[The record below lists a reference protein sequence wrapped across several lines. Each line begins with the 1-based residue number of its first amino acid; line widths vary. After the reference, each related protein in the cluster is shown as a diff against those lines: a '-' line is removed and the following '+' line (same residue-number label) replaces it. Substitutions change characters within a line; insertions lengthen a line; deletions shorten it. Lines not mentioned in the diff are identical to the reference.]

1 VRGVKKPRL
10 PSGQRADF
18 LIAAVVAV
26 IVIVSTMWHAGG
38 IAAVGPK
45 AYLMMGVGVVAL
57 AFRRG
62 APVLATTVVAVSTA
76 YYYVGPFPDGMEMAT
91 FAVASYLAAAQGQ
104 RTAAY
109 VGTAAGLSV
118 FAVAEFGVGHR
129 PDVFRFL
136 GVLAWVLVVVIAGE
150 VTRYHRAYLDEA
162 RRRVAEAER
171 TREEEALR
179 RATEERLRIARELH
193 DVLAHKI
200 SLINVQAGAALHR
213 RDPEQAYAALGAI
226 KDASKETLRE
236 LRSMLGVLRQVDE
249 AQPLT
254 PAPSLDHLD
263 ELIAQTRNAGLPV
276 ELTVSGDRTPLPST
290 VDLTAYRI
298 IQEAL
303 TNAIR
308 HAGPATATVLLRYD
322 ADRVTVEITD
332 DGRGSDAT
340 AGNGIRGMRERA
352 ATIGGTLTANTRPG
366 GGFLVRAALPLTS
379 VDAPSSTGA

>member
-1 VRGVKKPRL
+1 MKKPRL

-38 IAAVGPK
+38 ITAVGPK
-45 AYLMMGVGVVAL
+45 AYLMMGIGVVAL
-57 AFRRG
+57 AFRRR

-91 FAVASYLAAAQGQ
+91 FAVASYLAAAQG
-104 RTAAY
+104 RRVAAY

-150 VTRYHRAYLDEA
+150 VTRYHNAYLNEV
-162 RRRVAEAER
+162 RRRAAEAER

-213 RDPEQAYAALGAI
+213 RDPEQAYAALSAI

-236 LRSMLGVLRQVDE
+236 LRTTLGVLRQVDE

-263 ELIAQTRNAGLPV
+263 ELIVRTRNAGLPV
-276 ELTVSGDRTPLPST
+276 ELTVSGDRTSLPSA

-303 TNAIR
+303 TNAMR
-308 HAGPATATVLLRYD
+308 HAGPATATVLVGYD
-322 ADRVTVEITD
+322 ADKVTVEITD
-332 DGRGSDAT
+332 DGCGSDAG

-366 GGFLVRAALPLTS
+366 GGFLVRASLPLAS
-379 VDAPSSTGA
+379 ADAPSSTGA

>member
-1 VRGVKKPRL
+1 VTKPRL
-10 PSGQRADF
+10 PSGQRADI
-18 LIAAVVAV
+18 LLAAIVGV
-26 IVIVSTMWHAGG
+26 IVVVSTIWSAGG
-38 IAAVGPK
+38 LHFVHVRAFLMMAVG
-45 AYLMMGVGVVAL
+45 LVAL
-57 AFRRG
+57 AFRRR
-62 APVLATTVVAVSTA
+62 APILATTVAGVSTS
-76 YYYVGPFPDGMEMAT
+76 YYYIGPFPDGMEMLT

-104 RTAAY
+104 RVAAY

-118 FAVAEFGVGHR
+118 FAGAEFLIGPPH
-129 PDVFRFL
+129 VFRFL
-136 GVLAWVLVVVIAGE
+136 GVLAWALVVVIAGE

-213 RDPEQAYAALGAI
+213 RDPDQAYAALGAI

-236 LRSMLGVLRQVDE
+236 LRTTLGVLRQVDE
-249 AQPLT
+249 AQPLA

-263 ELIAQTRNAGLPV
+263 ELISHTKSAGLPV
-276 ELTVSGDRTPLPST
+276 DLTISGERVPLPSP

-303 TNAIR
+303 TNAVR
-308 HAGPATATVLLRYD
+308 HAGSATAIVLVRYHP
-322 ADRVTVEITD
+322 DRVAVEIAD
-332 DGRGSDAT
+332 DGRGCDA
-340 AGNGIRGMRERA
+340 AEGNGIRGMRERA
-352 ATIGGTLTANTRPG
+352 ATVGGTLTATSRPG
-366 GGFLVRAALPLTS
+366 GGFLVHASLPL
-379 VDAPSSTGA
+379 APADPPSPPDR